1 MNEKIIIEKEVTK
14 YNVDVVGIFGSRAR
28 GDYNEYSDYDIF
40 VIGNLTLGEELE
52 LEENLKNKLNCEV
65 DLVKITKDTNRILL
79 KNIANEAMVIYS
91 RNDAYEKFYSFI
103 ENFFRENS
111 DFIRLRER
119 DLFD

>member
-40 VIGNLTLGEELE
+40 VIGNLTLEEELE
-52 LEENLKNKLNCEV
+52 LEEDLKNKLNCEV